1 MAPNCDSDSVL
12 PVLQRPDPPTQ
23 LSLLSQSMM
32 DQQVID
38 SDVNDSKITNVWLDI
53 VRWHFNTRYLML
65 ETEGGDCDHI
75 SHLGKCGQLVA
86 LLNWLMELHDYKV
99 VIL

>member
-38 SDVNDSKITNVWLDI
+38 SYVNEEKITNVWLD
-53 VRWHFNTRYLML
+53 
-65 ETEGGDCDHI
+65 
-75 SHLGKCGQLVA
+75 HLVLQNA
-86 LLNWLMELHDYKV
+86 LTAIIQH
-99 VIL
+99 